1 MPPFVRSLSS
11 LFILALLLTGFSQIS
26 VDSAYAETVDDIK
39 DQIESHN
46 EKIQAI
52 EREIA
57 AYQKQLNVLG
67 AQGQTLQ
74 TAIKSI
80 DVTRQQTTSQINATQ
95 NRISASNL
103 KLNELAYEIADK
115 EDIIRLDREVLARS
129 FRNLQAATDSSLIE
143 QLLATDS
150 LTDAWIMVDTTADLS
165 RALQEHTQNLGAAKA
180 ELTVQH
186 TSVAATKSK
195 LSELNE
201 DLKQQKKS
209 LDLAKAEK
217 DKLLK
222 QTKSQETT
230 YQSLIA
236 KKRAEQK
243 VFEAA
248 LSSLENSLKSV
259 GSAGIPSVGK
269 GILVWPFR
277 PAFMATC
284 PGKAGALGNNFCITQ
299 YFGNTAF
306 ATANAQIYNG
316 SGHNAID
323 MGVPTGT
330 PVTAALSGTVMA
342 TGNTDAVP
350 GCYSYGKWVV
360 VKHANGLATLY
371 AHLSS
376 IGVSSGQVV
385 TTGEVIGNSGMTGY
399 ATGPHLH
406 FSVFASA
413 GVQIM
418 TLREYRG
425 ATTPCAN
432 ASMPVAPK
440 DAYLNPMSY
449 L

>member
-1 MPPFVRSLSS
+1 L
-11 LFILALLLTGFSQIS
+11 LAGVAQIP
-26 VDSAYAETVDDIK
+26 VQPVLAEAVDDIK
-39 DQIESHN
+39 VQIESHN

-57 AYQKQLNVLG
+57 TYQKQLNVLG

-80 DVTRQQTTSQINATQ
+80 DVTRQQTSSQINATQ

-150 LTDAWIMVDTTADLS
+150 LTDAWIMVDTNADLS
-165 RALQEHTQNLGAAKA
+165 RALQEHTKSLGAAKV

-186 TSVAATKSK
+186 TSVAATKAR

-217 DKLLK
+217 DNLLK

-248 LSSLENSLKSV
+248 LNSLENSLASV

-269 GILVWPFR
+269 GILAWPFK

-323 MGVPTGT
+323 IGVPTGT
-330 PVTAALSGTVMA
+330 PVTSALSGTVMA
-342 TGNTDAVP
+342 TGNTDAIP

-376 IGVSSGQVV
+376 IGVASGQVL

-406 FSVFASA
+406 FSVFAAA
-413 GVQIM
+413 GVKIM

>member
-1 MPPFVRSLSS
+1 MSPLTRSSASLLFLSVLLAGLSTMPV
-11 LFILALLLTGFSQIS
+11 S
-26 VDSAYAETVDDIK
+26 VSRAETVDEIK
-39 DQIESHN
+39 SQIDAHSS
-46 EKIQAI
+46 KIDAI

-67 AQGQTLQ
+67 TQHQTLQ

-80 DVTRQQTTSQINATQ
+80 DVTRQQTSSQISATQ

-103 KLNELAYEIADK
+103 KLNELSYEIADK
-115 EDIIRLDREVLARS
+115 EDVIRLDREVLARS
-129 FRNLQAATDSSLIE
+129 FRDIQAAGDATLIE
-143 QLLATDS
+143 QLFSTDS
-150 LTDAWIMVDTTADLS
+150 LTEAWILVDATTDLS
-165 RALQEHTQNLGAAKA
+165 RALQEHTKDLGQAKA

-186 TSVAATKSK
+186 SSVAATKNR
-195 LSELNE
+195 LSELNNE
-201 DLKQQKKS
+201 LKQQKKS
-209 LDLAKAEK
+209 LDIAKAEK
-217 DKLLK
+217 DKLLS
-222 QTKSQETT
+222 QTKSQEST

-248 LSSLENSLKSV
+248 LQGLESSLKSV
-259 GSAGIPSVGK
+259 GSGAIPHVGK
-269 GILVWPFR
+269 GILAWPFK

-284 PGKAGALGNNFCITQ
+284 PGKSSALGNSFCITQ

-323 MGVPTGT
+323 MGAPTGT
-330 PVTAALSGTVMA
+330 PVASALAGTVLA
-342 TGNTDAVP
+342 TGNTDAIP

-376 IGVSSGQVV
+376 IAVVKGQSVG
-385 TTGEVIGNSGMTGY
+385 TGEVIGNSGMTGY

-406 FSVFASA
+406 FSVFAAS

-418 TLREYRG
+418 TLKQYRG

>member
-1 MPPFVRSLSS
+1 MHATVRSVSIIFVLG
-11 LFILALLLTGFSQIS
+11 LLLIGLAQIPAQLAL
-26 VDSAYAETVDDIK
+26 AETVDDIK
-39 DQIESHN
+39 VQMEAHN
-46 EKIQAI
+46 EKIKAI

-80 DVTRQQTTSQINATQ
+80 DVTRQQTSSQISATQ

-115 EDIIRLDREVLARS
+115 EDVIRLGREVLARS

-150 LTDAWIMVDTTADLS
+150 LTDAWIMADTNADVS
-165 RALQEHTQNLGAAKA
+165 RAIQEHTKSLGAAKV

-186 TSVAATKSK
+186 TSVAATKAK
-195 LSELNE
+195 LSDLNE

-222 QTKSQETT
+222 QTKSQEST

-248 LSSLENSLKSV
+248 LSGLENSLKSV

-269 GILVWPFR
+269 GVLAWPFK
-277 PAFMATC
+277 PSFMATC

-323 MGVPTGT
+323 IGVPTGT
-330 PVTAALSGTVMA
+330 PVTSALSGTVMA
-342 TGNTDAVP
+342 TGNTDAIP

-371 AHLSS
+371 SHLSS
-376 IGVSSGQVV
+376 IGVSAGQAV

-406 FSVFASA
+406 FSVFAAS

-418 TLREYRG
+418 TLKQYRG

-432 ASMPVAPK
+432 AAMPVAPK
-440 DAYLNPMSY
+440 DAYLNPLSY

>member
-1 MPPFVRSLSS
+1 MQS
-11 LFILALLLTGFSQIS
+11 LFRTFFTVTLLSVALVGLSHMPVF
-26 VDSAYAETVDDIK
+26 VAHAETVDDIK
-39 DQIESHN
+39 SQIESHN
-46 EKIQAI
+46 SKIQAI
-52 EREIA
+52 EAEIA

-67 AQGQTLQ
+67 TQHQTLQ

-115 EDIIRLDREVLARS
+115 EDVIRLDKAVLAKA
-129 FRNLQAATDSSLIE
+129 FRNIQSATDATLVE
-143 QLLATDS
+143 QLFSSETLTEAWTIVDAT
-150 LTDAWIMVDTTADLS
+150 TDLS
-165 RALQEHTQNLGAAKA
+165 RALQEHSKDLFVAKTELAA
-180 ELTVQH
+180 QH
-186 TSVAATKSK
+186 TSVASTKDK
-195 LSELNE
+195 LSSLNNELKN
-201 DLKQQKKS
+201 QKKS

-217 DKLLK
+217 DKLLS
-222 QTKSQETT
+222 QTKSQEST
-230 YQSLIA
+230 YQKLIA

-243 VFEAA
+243 VFESA
-248 LSSLENSLKSV
+248 LIGLESSLKSV
-259 GSAGIPSVGK
+259 GSASIPHVGK
-269 GILVWPFR
+269 GILAWPFK

-284 PGKAGALGNNFCITQ
+284 PGKSGILGNNFCITQ

-323 MGVPTGT
+323 MGAPSGT
-330 PVTAALSGTVMA
+330 PIAAALSGTVMA
-342 TGNTDAVP
+342 TGNTDSIP

-360 VKHANGLATLY
+360 LKHANGLATLY

-376 IGVSSGQVV
+376 IGVSSGQAVS
-385 TTGEVIGNSGMTGY
+385 TGDVIGNSGMTGY

-406 FSVFASA
+406 FTVFASA

-418 TLREYRG
+418 TLKQYRG

>member
-11 LFILALLLTGFSQIS
+11 LFILTLLLAGFSQIS

-248 LSSLENSLKSV
+248 LSGLENSLKSV

-269 GILVWPFR
+269 GILAWPFR

-342 TGNTDAVP
+342 TGNTDTVP

>member
-1 MPPFVRSLSS
+1 MHPAVRSVSIIFVLG
-11 LFILALLLTGFSQIS
+11 LLLAGVAHIPVQP
-26 VDSAYAETVDDIK
+26 VLAEAVDDIK
-39 DQIESHN
+39 GQIESHN

-80 DVTRQQTTSQINATQ
+80 DVTRQQTSSQINATQ

-150 LTDAWIMVDTTADLS
+150 LTDAWIMVDTNADLS
-165 RALQEHTQNLGAAKA
+165 RALQEHTKSLGAAKV

-209 LDLAKAEK
+209 LDIAKAEK
-217 DKLLK
+217 DSLLK

-248 LSSLENSLKSV
+248 LNSLENSLTSV

-269 GILVWPFR
+269 GILAWPFK

-284 PGKAGALGNNFCITQ
+284 PGKASALGNNFCITQ
-299 YFGNTAF
+299 FFGNTAF

-323 MGVPTGT
+323 IGVPTGT
-330 PVTAALSGTVMA
+330 PVTSALSGTVMA
-342 TGNTDAVP
+342 TGNTDAIP

-376 IGVSSGQVV
+376 IGVSSGQMV
-385 TTGEVIGNSGMTGY
+385 TTGDVIGNSGMTGY

-406 FSVFASA
+406 FSVFAAA
-413 GVQIM
+413 GVKIM

-432 ASMPVAPK
+432 AAMPVAPK